1 MKYLK
6 LLFVISVLFLFSC
19 QDTDEV
25 FIPQDSSIN
34 QDQSLVIAKLV
45 AMGYDREMIKEYD
58 DFFLVGGDMLFSKN
72 IEDYSTNTKPFSKQ
86 ATKGGNNNLLSL
98 RETNVSVYID
108 PSIPSSGTDNWRN
121 AINSAINDWNGVFN
135 SSIFFNLSSN
145 SNADI
150 TIKSDAGG
158 LSNLTV
164 AAAFLPVGGK
174 SGSTII
180 INLDFNGGNP
190 VSESSK
196 RYNMA
201 HELGHTIGFWHTN
214 WDTLQEGMGNTI
226 PGTPTQD
233 INSVMNGGTAFFTW
247 SGFSTYDVV
256 AAQYLFP
263 YSVKVEYENV
273 YNSYDPDTFERV
285 DDVYVKLYTN
295 GSYTTPLS
303 LPATVKYSIKTLFT
317 EGQSAGQT
325 TTSNYTKTISSGSGN
340 RYFLTDITR
349 EYCEYDYGDPVGD
362 CYQEWVSS
370 F

>member
-19 QDTDEV
+19 QNTDEV
-25 FIPQDSSIN
+25 FIPQDSSLN
-34 QDQSLVIAKLV
+34 QDQSPVIAKLV

-58 DFFLVGGDMLFSKN
+58 DFFLVEGDLMFSKN
-72 IEDYSTNTKPFSKQ
+72 IKDYPAISDTFTKQ
-86 ATKGGNNNLLSL
+86 AVNNSNLLDL
-98 RETNVSVYID
+98 TKTNISVYID
-108 PSIPSSGTDNWRN
+108 NSMPSSGQDNWRT
-121 AINSAINDWNGVFN
+121 AISSAINDWNSISG
-135 SSIFFNLSSN
+135 SSVYFNLSTN

-150 TIKSDAGG
+150 TIKSDNGALPNNVVASAGFP
-158 LSNLTV
+158 SNGNPYNTV
-164 AAAFLPVGGK
+164 LV
-174 SGSTII
+174 
-180 INLDFNGGNP
+180 NLDFLNIN
-190 VSESSK
+190 VSEGSK
-196 RYNMA
+196 RYNMV
-201 HELGHTIGFWHTN
+201 HELGHCIGLRHTN
-214 WDTLQEGMGNTI
+214 WDSQNEYSANTI
-226 PGTPTQD
+226 PGTPNGD
-233 INSVMNGGTAFFTW
+233 SNSVMNGGTALFTW
-247 SGFSTYDVV
+247 NSFSTYDII

-349 EYCEYDYGDPVGD
+349 EYCEYDYGNPVGD
-362 CYQEWVSS
+362 CYQEWVSN